1 MAKVI
6 VGFSGGVDSSVAA
19 YLVKQQGHE
28 VEALYMQNWDDTTG
42 LKDGECQW
50 EEDYNYA
57 KMIAKQLNIPL
68 EKLNYSEQYRDR
80 IVNYMFDEY
89 KAGRTPNPDVLCN
102 REVKW
107 DLFLNEALKRG
118 ADYVAT
124 GHYCRKNVK
133 NIDGD
138 KRYSLLKGLDVNKDQ
153 SYFLCQLN
161 QFQLSKALFPIG
173 DLNKSQVRELALK
186 LDLASANK
194 KDSQGL
200 CFIGKV
206 DLPTFLQQKLI
217 SKSGD
222 IIEISKE
229 KAVELTID
237 IDQNDFK
244 QVALPINLKKEYGT
258 VIGKHNGAQFYTI
271 GQRRGL
277 GVGGKVEPLFIV
289 QIDVQ
294 NNIIYVG
301 EGKKHAL
308 LNRKGLFIKENEIH
322 YLDNSNSLKIG
333 ETKEYD
339 VKIRYRQKS
348 QKAKLIKTAEG
359 LFIYFDELQSGIA
372 PGQFAVWYKGDE
384 LIGSGVIS

>member
-19 YLVKQQGHE
+19 YLVKQEGHE

-124 GHYCRKNVK
+124 GHYCRVDKK
-133 NIDGD
+133 NIDG
-138 KRYSLLKGLDVNKDQ
+138 KAHYSLLKGIDENKDQ

-161 QFQLSKALFPIG
+161 QFQLSKAMFPIG
-173 DLNKSQVRELALK
+173 EMNKTTVRDLALK

-206 DLPTFLQQKLI
+206 DLPTFLQQKLTA
-217 SKSGD
+217 KTGD

-229 KAVELTID
+229 KGIELTKD
-237 IDQNDFK
+237 IDQNDYVK
-244 QVALPINLKKEYGT
+244 VSKPIRLKKEYGKK
-258 VIGKHNGAQFYTI
+258 IGEHLGAQFYTI

-277 GVGGKVEPLFIV
+277 GVGGKVEPMFII
-289 QIDVQ
+289 QIDVE

-301 EGKKHAL
+301 EGKKHSL
-308 LNRKGLFIKENEIH
+308 LNRKGLFIREDDIH
-322 YLDNSNSLKIG
+322 YLDDFNSLKSG
-333 ETKEYD
+333 ESKEYE

-348 QKAKLIKTAEG
+348 QKATLIKSNEG
-359 LFIYFDELQSGIA
+359 LFIHFEEFQSGIA